1 MTTQPTPTS
10 WQTTSPPGT
19 TPLATQQTNP
29 MAGHVKA
36 IAVINLVYAGLTFLS
51 ALGVIF
57 AFGIGATAVDA
68 SEQYGAPSW
77 VANMLGAMAFIFGA
91 IFVAVAVLYLMAGL
105 RLMSFRRSGKGLGI
119 FSAVMQLIVG
129 LFTVMGGIG
138 IIPLGTGVYSLVIL
152 MRSDTDQLLAS
163 P

>member
-10 WQTTSPPGT
+10 WQTTPGT
-19 TPLATQQTNP
+19 TPLATQQTNR

-51 ALGVIF
+51 ALGVVF

-68 SEQYGAPSW
+68 SEQYGAPGW

-91 IFVAVAVLYLMAGL
+91 IFVAVAVLYFMAGL
-105 RLMSFRRSGKGLGI
+105 RLMSFRRSGKTLGI

-138 IIPLGTGVYSLVIL
+138 IIPLGTGIYSMVIL
-152 MRSDTDQLLAS
+152 MRNDTDQLFAN